1 MLLADDAG
9 DDDDDDDND
18 NLYFTRNVSIKEGI
32 EVVTE

>member
-9 DDDDDDDND
+9 DDDDDDND